1 MLSPSDLSSQSRL
14 HPAPLLCQ
22 VGEEVPVAE
31 RHPLLRPQGA
41 PARRQDPGG
50 RGDPGAEGGGEMR
63 WERGGPTVVPLY
75 ATSTGAKGGGGLG
88 GGLGSDGEGG
98 GGGGGEGEG
107 GGGEAGHCSSAVRRS
122 SAWPYTQQH
131 GHHHEQCEHHEQ
143 QSPAAPACTCM
154 EARSPRPVYR
164 GRQGAGAAGLAPA
177 GLAPAAW
184 CPAAMLPGARARGG
198 GGDRAHRRAALRAR
212 CEGHPQ
218 HPGSI
223 RPRECV
229 SACSLLASRSLPPR
243 FRCGRDSSCRL
254 IKDKIIWSYLL
265 ISLTVTFA
273 GYVRFGRVGFI
284 RPHIVSAPAP

>member
-1 MLSPSDLSSQSRL
+1 
-14 HPAPLLCQ
+14 
-22 VGEEVPVAE
+22 
-31 RHPLLRPQGA
+31 
-41 PARRQDPGG
+41 
-50 RGDPGAEGGGEMR
+50 MR

-88 GGLGSDGEGG
+88 GGLGSGGEGG
-98 GGGGGEGEG
+98 GGGGGGGGGLGGGGLGGCGEAGGGEGGGGEGGEG

-198 GGDRAHRRAALRAR
+198 GGDRTHRRAALRAR

-218 HPGSI
+218 HP
-223 RPRECV
+223 
-229 SACSLLASRSLPPR
+229 SA
-243 FRCGRDSSCRL
+243 G
-254 IKDKIIWSYLL
+254 
-265 ISLTVTFA
+265 V
-273 GYVRFGRVGFI
+273 RVGVLS
-284 RPHIVSAPAP
+284 PGLSVSPSKVSMRQGFLLPFD